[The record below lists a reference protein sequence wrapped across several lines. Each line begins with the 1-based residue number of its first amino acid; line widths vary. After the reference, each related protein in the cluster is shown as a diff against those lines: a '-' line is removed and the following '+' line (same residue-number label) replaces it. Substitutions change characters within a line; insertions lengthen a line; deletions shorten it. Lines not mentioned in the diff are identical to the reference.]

1 MNFVSRWL
9 AFLFTLI
16 TWITTCRGQC
26 SHVQEN
32 RLNRLSPQ
40 SMLLS
45 VFMAAHFFIM
55 WIFGSNRECTTVP
68 PLACFILNKSQ
79 LNFVYKDKWKQAL
92 HDITGRSCTLN
103 YIIVSRHQINTCTVL
118 YFSVLYCIKK
128 RKFADRQTKKNVS
141 KTEVHSTRE
150 LDNCESGPEVHHW
163 NLRTLYFYQVEI
175 EFQCEYYTMKSVLR
189 IHNRPPTNINT
200 ISQQISPLH
209 QYVLITCTYWPTP
222 S

>member
-9 AFLFTLI
+9 AF

-92 HDITGRSCTLN
+92 HDITGQLQVRPMLYTLN
-103 YIIVSRHQINTCTVL
+103 SFRSNFCHQEGSGTIFKYSVILGWSIRFYRHV
-118 YFSVLYCIKK
+118 K
-128 RKFADRQTKKNVS
+128 
-141 KTEVHSTRE
+141 H
-150 LDNCESGPEVHHW
+150 
-163 NLRTLYFYQVEI
+163 
-175 EFQCEYYTMKSVLR
+175 
-189 IHNRPPTNINT
+189 
-200 ISQQISPLH
+200 
-209 QYVLITCTYWPTP
+209 
-222 S
+222 